1 MIKRHNRGGAFR
13 GLPFLSNPQQL
24 FEIAPLH
31 DVDVRDVVAVSELY
45 PFKIP
50 LFYARLIDW
59 ENPGCPIRLQS
70 VPSARELT
78 DPGNPDPLN
87 EASIQITPC
96 FLKRYPKRG
105 VFLVSGEC
113 AMYCRFC
120 NRRRM
125 VGKGWRPELTRE
137 ETLNYLEDDPEIS
150 EVILSGGDPMM
161 LPADEL
167 GYILERLRGISRIQT
182 IRISS
187 RLPIVFPMG
196 VQRDHLR
203 AIKKASP
210 VWFIVHINHP
220 KEITSE
226 FLEVVKELREVGAI
240 LLSQTVLLRMVN
252 DCSHILANL
261 FERLIQAGVKPYYL
275 FQLDDVAGAG
285 HFKVKVET
293 GLSIIKQLRREVSGL
308 CIPHYAI
315 DITGGLGKV
324 PIDNRYIDG
333 RGEDGLRV
341 KNLAGQVGLYRDDS
355 ESSKCSACGIC
366 ADKSRRII
374 EKGETV

>member
-1 MIKRHNRGGAFR
+1 VIKTYNREGASR
-13 GLPFLSNPQQL
+13 ALPFLSHPQQL
-24 FEIAPLH
+24 SEFASFH
-31 DVDVRDVVAVSELY
+31 DVNVNSYDVAAVAECY

-59 ENPGCPIRLQS
+59 DNPSCPIRLQS
-70 VPSARELT
+70 LPSVEELL
-78 DPGNPDPLN
+78 DRDNLDPLD
-87 EASIQITPC
+87 EGSIQITPC

-125 VGKGWRPELTRE
+125 VGKGWKPELARE
-137 ETLNYLEDDPEIS
+137 ETFDYLENNREIQ

-161 LPADEL
+161 LPGSEL
-167 GYILERLRGISRIQT
+167 QYILERLRRISRIRT

-187 RLPIVFPMG
+187 RLPIVFPEG
-196 VQRDHLR
+196 IHRDHLR

-220 KEITSE
+220 KEITPE
-226 FLEVVKELREVGAI
+226 FLETTRLLRQAGAI
-240 LLSQTVLLRMVN
+240 LLSQTVLLRKIN
-252 DCSHILANL
+252 DCPHILANL
-261 FERLIQAGVKPYYL
+261 FERLVQAGIKPYYL
-275 FQLDDVAGAG
+275 FQLDDVAGAA
-285 HFKVKVET
+285 HFKVKVQT

-308 CIPHYAI
+308 CIPHYAL

-324 PIDNRYIDG
+324 PIDNRYIEDA
-333 RGEDGLRV
+333 GEEGLRV
-341 KNLAGQVGLYRDDS
+341 RNLSGQVGVYKDDGENS
-355 ESSKCSACGIC
+355 ACSACGIC
-366 ADKSRRII
+366 E
-374 EKGETV
+374 EKGREEP

>member
-1 MIKRHNRGGAFR
+1 MIKKHNRGGAFR

-24 FEIAPLH
+24 SEIAPAQDLNPSN
-31 DVDVRDVVAVSELY
+31 VVAVSELY

-59 ENPGCPIRLQS
+59 DNPGCPIRLQS
-70 VPSARELT
+70 VPSAEELI
-78 DPGNPDPLN
+78 DRANPDPLD
-87 EASIQITPC
+87 EASIQTTPC

-125 VGKGWRPELTRE
+125 VGKGWKPEMARE
-137 ETLNYLEDDPEIS
+137 ETLDYLEHDPEIS

-161 LPADEL
+161 LPPDEL
-167 GYILERLRGISRIQT
+167 SYILERLRGISRIRT

-187 RLPIVFPMG
+187 RLPVVFPVG
-196 VQRDHLR
+196 LTRDHLR

-220 KEITSE
+220 KEITPE
-226 FLEVVKELREVGAI
+226 FLNAVKKLRQAGAI

-261 FERLIQAGVKPYYL
+261 FERLIQEGVKPYYL

-308 CIPHYAI
+308 CIPHYAL

-324 PIDNRYIDG
+324 PIDNQYLDG
-333 RGEDGLRV
+333 AGEEELRV
-341 KNLAGQVGLYRDDS
+341 KNLAGQVGLYRDDA
-355 ESSKCSACGIC
+355 ESSKCSVCGIC
-366 ADKSRRII
+366 GEKRGSRAERK
-374 EKGETV
+374 ERA

>member
-1 MIKRHNRGGAFR
+1 MIKRYNRGGTHR
-13 GLPFLSNPQQL
+13 RLPFLSDPQQL
-24 FEIAPLH
+24 SEFVPLQDFSIEEITT
-31 DVDVRDVVAVSELY
+31 VSELY

-50 LFYARLIDW
+50 PFYAGLIDW
-59 ENPGCPIRLQS
+59 DNPCCPVRLQS
-70 VPSARELT
+70 LPSARELI
-78 DPGNPDPLN
+78 DRESLDPLD

-125 VGKGWRPELTRE
+125 VGKGWKPELARE
-137 ETLNYLEDDPEIS
+137 ETLEYLERDEEIS

-161 LPADEL
+161 LPPAEL
-167 GYILERLRGISRIQT
+167 EYILGRLRKVSRIRT

-226 FLEVVKELREVGAI
+226 FLEVVRKLRQAGAI
-240 LLSQTVLLRMVN
+240 LLSQTVLLRTVN

-261 FERLIQAGVKPYYL
+261 FEELVRAGVKPYYL
-275 FQLDDVAGAG
+275 FQLDDVAGAA

-293 GLSIIKQLRREVSGL
+293 GLAIIKQLRREVSGL
-308 CIPHYAI
+308 CIPHYAL

-324 PIDNRYIDG
+324 PVENRYIESAG
-333 RGEDGLRV
+333 KEGLRV
-341 KNLAGQVGLYRDDS
+341 KNLAGQVGLYRDDG
-355 ESSKCSACGIC
+355 EGSKCSMCGLC
-366 ADKSRRII
+366 GNNG
-374 EKGETV
+374 KGTTAKAKKI